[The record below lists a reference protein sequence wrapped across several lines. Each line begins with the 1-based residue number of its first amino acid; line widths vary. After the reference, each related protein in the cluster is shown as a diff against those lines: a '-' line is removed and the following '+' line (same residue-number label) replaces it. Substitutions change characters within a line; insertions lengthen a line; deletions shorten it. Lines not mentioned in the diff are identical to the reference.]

1 MFRLFFSSAIICL
14 LFSCAVNAPASNNLT
29 LGTVQKNVQIG
40 FSQTEILKNLG
51 SPNIITKD
59 RQDREVWTYDKI
71 SKEKTSKG
79 GAGFLIFNP
88 FTWFGMGTSNFNKST
103 SSSNSL
109 TVIIN
114 FDVNKKVVDF
124 SYQSLKY

>member
-1 MFRLFFSSAIICL
+1 MFKLFFSSLIICF
-14 LFSCAVNAPASNNLT
+14 LFSCAANAPTSNNLT

-40 FSQTEILKNLG
+40 FTQTEILKNLG

-59 RQDREVWTYDKI
+59 RNDREVWTYDKI

-79 GAGFLIFNP
+79 RVGFFILNP